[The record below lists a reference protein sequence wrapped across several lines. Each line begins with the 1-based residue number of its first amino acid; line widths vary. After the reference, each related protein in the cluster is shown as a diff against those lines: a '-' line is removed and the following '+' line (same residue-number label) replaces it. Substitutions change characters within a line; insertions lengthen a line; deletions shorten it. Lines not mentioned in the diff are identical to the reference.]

1 MNCKKCGDK
10 MELRYN
16 VEHINDFIIYI
27 CPGCGHE
34 QKFSKEDILIATL
47 EFIKEEC

>member
-1 MNCKKCGDK
+1 MNCKKCGET

-16 VEHINDFIIYI
+16 VEHPTDFIIYI
-27 CPGCGHE
+27 CPNCGHE
-34 QKFSKEDILIATL
+34 KKFSQEDILILTL